1 MATLKGGHRGVPP
14 SSGRA
19 SGRDGPERQPDGRR
33 LIANRPSSAAVK
45 YTYGPRI
52 KAIFDKWYGL
62 VHNTEQRA
70 AAIFGTASL
79 NFSEALADYH
89 ADREWGSKSQLWTLY
104 DQGPEYFHPRYLA
117 GQLNLTPSAARESSG
132 YRNGR

>member
-52 KAIFDKWYGL
+52 RAIFDKWYGL

-70 AAIFGTASL
+70 AAIGSNVLPRARKTLTASRWIRAAKRGFELSAML
-79 NFSEALADYH
+79 N
-89 ADREWGSKSQLWTLY
+89 
-104 DQGPEYFHPRYLA
+104 
-117 GQLNLTPSAARESSG
+117 
-132 YRNGR
+132 

>member
-1 MATLKGGHRGVPP
+1 
-14 SSGRA
+14 
-19 SGRDGPERQPDGRR
+19 

-70 AAIFGTASL
+70 AAI
-79 NFSEALADYH
+79 
-89 ADREWGSKSQLWTLY
+89 GSKIVAESRLTLT
-104 DQGPEYFHPRYLA
+104 DSEWSRA
-117 GQLNLTPSAARESSG
+117 AERRCASSAIT
-132 YRNGR
+132 N

>member
-1 MATLKGGHRGVPP
+1 
-14 SSGRA
+14 
-19 SGRDGPERQPDGRR
+19 

-70 AAIFGTASL
+70 AAIVTTERLVYGHPGRARSTA
-79 NFSEALADYH
+79 
-89 ADREWGSKSQLWTLY
+89 GMSQIV
-104 DQGPEYFHPRYLA
+104 A
-117 GQLNLTPSAARESSG
+117 MPSA
-132 YRNGR
+132 